1 MRALLG
7 DETGLLLIRTVG
19 DSVQQDTTA
28 RRVRDLLNHL
38 VVDLDEMHWCCD
50 SRYTLLYR

>member
-7 DETGLLLIRTVG
+7 DETGFLLIRTVG
-19 DSVQQDTTA
+19 NSVQQDTTA

-38 VVDLDEMHWCCD
+38 VINLDETYWCCD
-50 SRYTLLYR
+50 SRYILFYR